1 MALRYN
7 RVLRICADRMDQ
19 PAHSPFTLGEWSV
32 DPMLGTIARG
42 GDSIRLEPR
51 TMRLLVCLAERSGE
65 VVSADDL
72 LDRVWPNVIVTPDSV
87 YQAVAALRRLLG
99 DDPKNPRYV
108 VTVPKQGYRMV
119 APVTAIAP
127 APATAPAPV
136 TATPTPIEASTAT
149 LSSNLRSPSWK
160 SYAIVAL
167 VLALGVVAVIALR
180 RPGEA
185 SVPAQQAVTK
195 PDAKSVV
202 VMPFLDLTEAMGEE
216 VFADGMTEDL
226 IDKLAKIPDLR
237 VPPPTASFWFKDKQM
252 TIAEIANKLDVAYV
266 LDGSVRKSGAMLRV
280 AARLVRASDGFVI
293 WSESYDR
300 PADDKLMIQDDIA
313 GEVRKALETAI
324 GPGAATGKATPK

>member
-1 MALRYN
+1 
-7 RVLRICADRMDQ
+7 MDQ
-19 PAHSPFTLGEWSV
+19 PTHSPFTLGEWSV
-32 DPMLGTIARG
+32 DPILGTITRG
-42 GDSIRLEPR
+42 GDAIRLEPR
-51 TMRLLVCLAERSGE
+51 TMRLLVCLAERAGE

-119 APVTAIAP
+119 APITAIAQSP
-127 APATAPAPV
+127 ETQPTPVAAAPA
-136 TATPTPIEASTAT
+136 PIEASSAT
-149 LSSNLRSPSWK
+149 PSRGLLSASWK
-160 SYAIVAL
+160 SYAIIAL
-167 VLALGVVAVIALR
+167 VLALGVVAIIALR
-180 RPGEA
+180 RPHEP
-185 SVPAQQAVTK
+185 SLSPQQATAK

-216 VFADGMTEDL
+216 VFADGMTEEL

-313 GEVRKALETAI
+313 GEVGKALETAI
-324 GPGAATGKATPK
+324 GPRPTPGNATSK

>member
-1 MALRYN
+1 
-7 RVLRICADRMDQ
+7 MDQ
-19 PAHSPFTLGEWSV
+19 PTHSPFTLGEWSV
-32 DPMLGTIARG
+32 DPVLGTIARR

-119 APVTAIAP
+119 APVTAPTLSPDPTETSQDTTQTPIGAQ
-127 APATAPAPV
+127 
-136 TATPTPIEASTAT
+136 TATPPTDSRSST
-149 LSSNLRSPSWK
+149 WK
-160 SYAIVAL
+160 SYAIIAL
-167 VLALGVVAVIALR
+167 VLALGAIAIIALR
-180 RPGEA
+180 RPDEA
-185 SVPAQQAVTK
+185 RPQQAATK

-216 VFADGMTEDL
+216 VFADGMTEEL
-226 IDKLAKIPDLR
+226 IDRLAKIPDLR

-252 TIAEIANKLDVAYV
+252 TIAEIAKKLDVAYV

-300 PADDKLMIQDDIA
+300 PADDKLMIQEDIA
-313 GEVRKALETAI
+313 GEVRKALEAAI
-324 GPGAATGKATPK
+324 GPHPAPASAASK

>member
-1 MALRYN
+1 MAHPPPKT
-7 RVLRICADRMDQ
+7 LRIGDWFVN
-19 PAHSPFTLGEWSV
+19 PLSGE
-32 DPMLGTIARG
+32 IARG
-42 GDSIRLEPR
+42 EERVRLEAR
-51 TMRLLVCLAERSGE
+51 TMRLLLCLAATPGE
-65 VVSADDL
+65 VVSIDAL
-72 LDRVWPNVIVTPDSV
+72 LNQVWSGVVVTPDSV

-119 APVTAIAP
+119 APVTAPTLSPDPTETSQDTTQTPIGAQ
-127 APATAPAPV
+127 
-136 TATPTPIEASTAT
+136 TATPPTDSRSST
-149 LSSNLRSPSWK
+149 WK
-160 SYAIVAL
+160 SYAIIAL
-167 VLALGVVAVIALR
+167 VLALGAIAIIALR
-180 RPGEA
+180 RPDEA
-185 SVPAQQAVTK
+185 RPQQAATK

-216 VFADGMTEDL
+216 VFADGMTEEL

-252 TIAEIANKLDVAYV
+252 TIAEIAKKLDVAYV

-300 PADDKLMIQDDIA
+300 PADDKLMIQEDIA
-313 GEVRKALETAI
+313 GEVRKALEAAI
-324 GPGAATGKATPK
+324 GPHPAPASAASK

>member
-1 MALRYN
+1 
-7 RVLRICADRMDQ
+7 MDQ
-19 PAHSPFTLGEWSV
+19 PTHSPFTLGEWSV
-32 DPMLGTIARG
+32 DPILGTITRG
-42 GDSIRLEPR
+42 GDAIRLEPR

-119 APVTAIAP
+119 APITAIAP
-127 APATAPAPV
+127 LPESKATLAA
-136 TATPTPIEASTAT
+136 ATSAPIEASNAT
-149 LSSNLRSPSWK
+149 PSPASRSSSWK
-160 SYAIVAL
+160 AYAIIAL
-167 VLALGVVAVIALR
+167 GLALGVIAIVALR

-185 SVPAQQAVTK
+185 PLPRQAAVQ

-216 VFADGMTEDL
+216 VFADGMTEEL

-280 AARLVRASDGFVI
+280 AARLVRANDGFVI

-313 GEVRKALETAI
+313 GEVGKALETAI
-324 GPGAATGKATPK
+324 GPHPASANAASK

>member
-1 MALRYN
+1 
-7 RVLRICADRMDQ
+7 MDQ
-19 PAHSPFTLGEWSV
+19 PTHSPFTLGEWSV
-32 DPMLGTIARG
+32 DPVLGTIARR
-42 GDSIRLEPR
+42 GDSIRLETR

-87 YQAVAALRRLLG
+87 YQAIAALRRLLG

-119 APVTAIAP
+119 APVTATTP
-127 APATAPAPV
+127 SPESTATLQD
-136 TATPTPIEASTAT
+136 TTPTPIEAQTATPSTASR
-149 LSSNLRSPSWK
+149 SSARK
-160 SYAIVAL
+160 SYAIIAL
-167 VLALGVVAVIALR
+167 VLALCAIAIIALR
-180 RPGEA
+180 RPDEA
-185 SVPAQQAVTK
+185 RPQQAVAK

-216 VFADGMTEDL
+216 VFADGMTEEL

-324 GPGAATGKATPK
+324 GPHPAPASAATK

>member
-1 MALRYN
+1 
-7 RVLRICADRMDQ
+7 MDQ
-19 PAHSPFTLGEWSV
+19 PTHSPFTLGEWSV
-32 DPMLGTIARG
+32 DPMVGTITRG

-51 TMRLLVCLAERSGE
+51 TMRLLVCLAERAGK

-119 APVTAIAP
+119 APVTAIAQSP
-127 APATAPAPV
+127 ETRPTPVAPATAP
-136 TATPTPIEASTAT
+136 IEASRAT
-149 LSSNLRSPSWK
+149 PSRSLRSSSWK
-160 SYAIVAL
+160 SYAIIAL
-167 VLALGVVAVIALR
+167 VLALGVVAVLALR

-185 SVPAQQAVTK
+185 SPPPPRAATK

-202 VMPFLDLTEAMGEE
+202 VMPFLDLTETMGEE
-216 VFADGMTEDL
+216 VFADGMTEEL

-324 GPGAATGKATPK
+324 GPSMASGNATPK